1 MKVSSILAASTLTC
15 LDTASALT
23 PRQPEVEALDSWKRA
38 TNQAPNG
45 YTPSRVDCPSTRP
58 SIRVAN
64 GLSPQETEWLKKRRA
79 NTVQPLGDLLG
90 RLNIRDFDGVGYIN
104 KYSRNTTALP
114 NVAIAFSGGGYRA
127 MLNGAG
133 YLAAFDGRTAGSK
146 NAGHIGGLLQA
157 STYIAGLSG
166 GGWLVGSIYANNF
179 SSVQSIVDKGNI
191 WQLGRDIEPGP
202 EESKLKIFQVVDTGA
217 YIKELVDS
225 VDAKLK
231 AGFDTSITDYWG
243 RALSFQL
250 VDAPKGGPGFT
261 YSSIQDDDDF
271 KNANAPL
278 PFLLAD
284 ERAPGEIAISLNT
297 TNIEFNPWEMGSYDP
312 TLYGFAPLKYVG
324 SNFSAG
330 QLSEGKECIAGFDN
344 LGFVMGTSSSLF
356 NQIVFAL
363 EGMPALLKT
372 ALTGVLNALG
382 RSEDDIAD
390 WAPNPFF
397 GFNPRTN
404 PSARDPQLTL
414 VDGGEDLQNIPFN
427 PLIQPQRAVDVIFAV
442 DSSAD
447 TVAPSAPNW
456 SNGTA
461 LVATYYRTTNA
472 TMQNGTAFP
481 AIPDTNTFVNLG
493 LNNGPTFFGCNAAN
507 ATTASGTAPLIVY
520 LPNAP
525 YVFQSNTS
533 TTKMSYSN
541 EERNAMILNA
551 YNGATQGN
559 ATLDANWP
567 TCVGCAILSRSFVRN
582 NEKVPA
588 ACESCF
594 TRYCWNGTLA
604 PNTPP
609 TPYSPKTKLTPITLK
624 KSGAERFI
632 PNIFGFA
639 LAAAVSGYLVL

>member
-1 MKVSSILAASTLTC
+1 MNF
-15 LDTASALT
+15 
-23 PRQPEVEALDSWKRA
+23 Q
-38 TNQAPNG
+38 G
-45 YTPSRVDCPSTRP
+45 
-58 SIRVAN
+58 
-64 GLSPQETEWLKKRRA
+64 
-79 NTVQPLGDLLG
+79 
-90 RLNIRDFDGVGYIN
+90 FDAVGYVN
-104 KYSRNTTALP
+104 RHSRNHTALP

-127 MLNGAG
+127 MTNGAG
-133 YLAAFDGRTAGSK
+133 YLAAFDSRTPGAKGAGQL
-146 NAGHIGGLLQA
+146 GGLLQS

-179 SSVQSIVDKGNI
+179 SSVHGTIDKGNV
-191 WQLGRDIEPGP
+191 WQLGRSIIQGP
-202 EESKLKIFQVVDTGA
+202 EESKLKIFQVVDTGE

-225 VDAKLK
+225 VEGKRK
-231 AGFDTSITDYWG
+231 AGFDASITDYWG

-261 YSSIQDDDDF
+261 FSSIQDDVEF
-271 KNANAPL
+271 KNANTPL

-284 ERAPGEIAISLNT
+284 ERAPGQVAISLNT

-330 QLSEGKECIAGFDN
+330 QLGESQECIAGFDN

-363 EGMPALLKT
+363 EGMPQLLKS

-382 RSEDDIAD
+382 RSENDIAD

-397 GFNPRTN
+397 GFNPRSN
-404 PSARDPQLTL
+404 PSARDEQLTL

-427 PLIQPQRAVDVIFAV
+427 PLIQPQRAVDVIFAI

-447 TVAPSAPNW
+447 IIPPTNSAQNW
-456 SNGTA
+456 PNGTA

-481 AIPDTNTFVNLG
+481 AIPDQNTFVNLG
-493 LNNGPTFFGCNAAN
+493 LNNRPTFFGCNASN

-525 YVFQSNTS
+525 YVFHSNTS
-533 TTKMSYSN
+533 TTKMAYTN
-541 EERNAMILNA
+541 EERNAMIING

-559 ATLDANWP
+559 GTIDSEWS

-582 NEKVPA
+582 RETVPA
-588 ACESCF
+588 ACERCF

-604 PNTPP
+604 TNTPA
-609 TPYSPKTKLTPITLK
+609 PYFPQTKLTPLNIK

-639 LAAAVSGYLVL
+639 LAAAVSGYLML